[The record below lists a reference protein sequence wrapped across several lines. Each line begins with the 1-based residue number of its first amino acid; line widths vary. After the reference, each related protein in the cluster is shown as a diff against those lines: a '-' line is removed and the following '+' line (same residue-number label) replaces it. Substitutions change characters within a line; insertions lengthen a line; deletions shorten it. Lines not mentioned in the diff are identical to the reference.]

1 MASPYTRRSNRTPEW
16 ISLFAV
22 SAIAAGF
29 MVGLLRMIWTQRW
42 PGFVD

>member
-1 MASPYTRRSNRTPEW
+1 MASPYTQPAGRLPEW
-16 ISLFAV
+16 IRLLAV

-29 MVGLLRMIWTQRW
+29 MVGLLLMIWTQRW